1 MRGPLLAFLLIFQFL
16 TLFSLAAPA
25 AKDEGGLIN
34 GTVTYE
40 DDKPVNGATVYAVPL
55 GKALGAIIPHANSD
69 ESGHFSIRIAR
80 SWFGDFAV
88 AAKKE
93 DEDYPDMS
101 QQFYSDGKFKTVT
114 LSANHP
120 SRNVAIQLGP
130 KGGVLLGTVADA
142 FTNAPLNP
150 CVEFRRALEPNNFL
164 SGSGLVKPSYKLL
177 VPADTDVL
185 VAIYLDGYRTWYFP
199 STVVLAKRQPV
210 RLKPGEKKV
219 VDIRLEPDASA
230 KSGCPTA
237 LNSR

>member
-1 MRGPLLAFLLIFQFL
+1 MFP
-16 TLFSLAAPA
+16 LAASST
-25 AKDEGGLIN
+25 KDEGGLID
-34 GTVTYE
+34 GTIAYE
-40 DDKPVNGATVYAVPL
+40 DGKPVYGATVYAVPL
-55 GKALGAIIPHANSD
+55 GKALGAIIPHVNSD

-101 QQFYSDGKFKTVT
+101 QQFYSDGKLKTVA
-114 LSANHP
+114 LSAKNP
-120 SRNVAIQLGP
+120 SRSVVIQLGP
-130 KGGVLLGTVADA
+130 KGGVLRGTVADA
-142 FTNAPLNP
+142 FTNAPLSP

-185 VAIYLDGYRTWYFP
+185 VAIYLDGYKTWYFP
-199 STVVLAKRQPV
+199 GTVVVTKRQPV
-210 RLKPGEKKV
+210 RLKPGKELA

-230 KSGCPTA
+230 KSGCPIG
-237 LNSR
+237 LNSD

>member
-1 MRGPLLAFLLIFQFL
+1 MWILLVSLFRFSQGLAPTCARMWSMRGPLLASLLIFQFL
-16 TLFSLAAPA
+16 TLFPLRVPAP
-25 AKDEGGLIN
+25 KDEGGLIN
-34 GTVTYE
+34 GTVTYGDGE
-40 DDKPVNGATVYAVPL
+40 PVNGATVYAVPL
-55 GKALGAIIPHANSD
+55 GKALVAILPHANSD

-101 QQFYSDGKFKTVT
+101 QQFYSDGKFRTVT

-120 SRNVAIQLGP
+120 SRDVVIQLGP
-130 KGGVLLGTVADA
+130 KGGVLVGTVADA
-142 FTNAPLNP
+142 FTSAPLSP

-185 VAIYLDGYRTWYFP
+185 VAIYLDGYKTWYFP
-199 STVVLAKRQPV
+199 NTVVLTK
-210 RLKPGEKKV
+210 G
-219 VDIRLEPDASA
+219 
-230 KSGCPTA
+230 
-237 LNSR
+237 SRSI